1 MSVLT
6 DLVGRALGS
15 VTPAEA
21 GAVYEFVL
29 DLTGQERLATFAH
42 TVMPAAGRILLILVV
57 AYLANRIVRRLI
69 RRATRRLASGEAL
82 GMIGTLRERTPL
94 RDTTPMDLG
103 RATLRAETI
112 GGVLRSIA
120 SVAIWAIAVVM
131 ILGEFAINLGP
142 LIAGAGIVGVA
153 LGFGA
158 QKLVQDFLSGIF
170 MLIEDQ
176 YGLGDIV
183 DAGEAIG
190 VIEGITL
197 RTTRLR
203 DINGTVWH
211 IPNGSISRI
220 GNQSQ
225 QWARALIDVGVA
237 YDTDVPT
244 AIELI
249 ERVAVDMSYESGWSE
264 LVLERP
270 EVWGVQ
276 ALADSE
282 VTIRLVVKTRPGQQ
296 WKVEREIRKRLKAA
310 FDTEGIE
317 IPFPH
322 RVVYTRRDD
331 RRGGYLE
338 EADTAR
344 AAASGRHQDPP
355 KVGSEFP
362 STEDEGW
369 DQPDEP

>member
-1 MSVLT
+1 MRPLTLLAQDEGPGAIERYIFDLT
-6 DLVGRALGS
+6 DSEALAFIGGALVPRLLRIAMIVIIAYFLTRLLRRLVKRFVRRLQAGDGVAALGS
-15 VTPAEA
+15 LRARAP
-21 GAVYEFVL
+21 
-29 DLTGQERLATFAH
+29 LA
-42 TVMPAAGRILLILVV
+42 
-57 AYLANRIVRRLI
+57 
-69 RRATRRLASGEAL
+69 
-82 GMIGTLRERTPL
+82 
-94 RDTTPMDLG
+94 DTTPLDIG
-103 RATLRAETI
+103 RATMRAETI
-112 GGVLRSIA
+112 AGVLRSVGA
-120 SVAIWAIAVVM
+120 FTIWAVASVM
-131 ILGEFAINLGP
+131 ILGEFDVSLGP

-264 LVLERP
+264 LVIERP

-355 KVGSEFP
+355 KAGSEFP

>member
-1 MSVLT
+1 MWPLTVLAQEE
-6 DLVGRALGS
+6 G
-15 VTPAEA
+15 PP
-21 GAVYEFVL
+21 GAVERFVL
-29 DLTGQERLATFAH
+29 EMTESEALATLAG
-42 TVMPAAGRILLILVV
+42 TVMPRLFRIALVLIIAYFLNRLLRRMVKRFVRNLQSDDG
-57 AYLANRIVRRLI
+57 ASRFGALRARAPLA
-69 RRATRRLASGEAL
+69 
-82 GMIGTLRERTPL
+82 
-94 RDTTPMDLG
+94 DTTPMDIG
-103 RATLRAETI
+103 RATMRAETI
-112 GGVLRSIA
+112 AGVLRSVGA
-120 SVAIWAIAVVM
+120 AAIWGVAAVM

-211 IPNGSISRI
+211 IPNGSITRI
-220 GNQSQ
+220 GNMSQ

-237 YDTDVPT
+237 YNTDIPN
-244 AIELI
+244 AIEVI
-249 ERVAVDMSYESGWSE
+249 QEVAVELSEEDGWRE
-264 LVLERP
+264 LILEPP

-296 WKVEREIRKRLKAA
+296 WKVEREIRKRIKAS
-310 FDTEGIE
+310 FDAENIE

-322 RVVYTRRDD
+322 RVVYTRTDED
-331 RRGGYLE
+331 RAGYLE
-338 EADTAR
+338 EADTAQ
-344 AAASGRHQDPP
+344 AA
-355 KVGSEFP
+355 GSERHRDAPTASPEFL
-362 STEDEGW
+362 STEDDEFVEE
-369 DQPDEP
+369 PDEP

>member
-1 MSVLT
+1 MWPLTLLAQDEGPGAVERFVFDLTQSEAIASLAGTVLPRT
-6 DLVGRALGS
+6 LRIALIVVIAYFANRLLRRMIKRFVRRLQAGDGVGALGS
-15 VTPAEA
+15 LRARAP
-21 GAVYEFVL
+21 
-29 DLTGQERLATFAH
+29 LA
-42 TVMPAAGRILLILVV
+42 
-57 AYLANRIVRRLI
+57 
-69 RRATRRLASGEAL
+69 
-82 GMIGTLRERTPL
+82 
-94 RDTTPMDLG
+94 DTTPLDIG
-103 RATLRAETI
+103 RATMRAETI
-112 GGVLRSIA
+112 AGVLRS
-120 SVAIWAIAVVM
+120 VGGFAIWAVSVVM
-131 ILGEFAINLGP
+131 ILGEFAVNLGP

-225 QWARALIDVGVA
+225 QWARALIDIGVA

-244 AIELI
+244 AIAVI
-249 ERVAVDMSYESGWSE
+249 ERVAVDLSTEAGWVE
-264 LVLERP
+264 LVIERP

-310 FDTEGIE
+310 FDAEGIE

-344 AAASGRHQDPP
+344 AAAAGRHQAPP
-355 KVGSEFP
+355 KAGSEFP
-362 STEDEGW
+362 STEEEGW
-369 DQPDEP
+369 DEPDEP

>member
-1 MSVLT
+1 MSPLILLAQEEGPGAIERFVFDATDSQAIAAAAGAVLPAALRIA
-6 DLVGRALGS
+6 LVVVIAYFLNRLLRRLVKRFVRRLQAGDGVGALGS
-15 VTPAEA
+15 LRARAP
-21 GAVYEFVL
+21 
-29 DLTGQERLATFAH
+29 LA
-42 TVMPAAGRILLILVV
+42 
-57 AYLANRIVRRLI
+57 
-69 RRATRRLASGEAL
+69 
-82 GMIGTLRERTPL
+82 
-94 RDTTPMDLG
+94 DTTPMDIG
-103 RATLRAETI
+103 RATMRAETI
-112 GGVLRSIA
+112 AGVLRS
-120 SVAIWAIAVVM
+120 VGGFAIWAVAVVM
-131 ILGEFAINLGP
+131 ILGEFAVNLGP

-237 YDTDVPT
+237 YDTDIPT
-244 AIELI
+244 AIGVI
-249 ERVAVDMSYESGWSE
+249 ERVAVELSEEAGWSE
-264 LVLERP
+264 LILERP

-276 ALADSE
+276 DLADSE

-310 FDTEGIE
+310 FDTENIE

-322 RVVYTRRDD
+322 RVVYTRTDD
-331 RRGGYLE
+331 KRAGYLD

-344 AAASGRHQDPP
+344 AALAGRHQDPP
-355 KVGSEFP
+355 QPGAEYP
-362 STEDEGW
+362 STEDEGYGE
-369 DQPDEP
+369 DPD